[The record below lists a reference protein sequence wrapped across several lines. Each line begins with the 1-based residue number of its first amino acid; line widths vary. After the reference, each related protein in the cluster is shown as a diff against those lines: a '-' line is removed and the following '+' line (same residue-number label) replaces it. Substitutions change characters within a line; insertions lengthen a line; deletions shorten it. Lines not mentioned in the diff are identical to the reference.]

1 MPTDQRVDEI
11 VDLATILLSEY
22 RQGTALHDLP
32 QRDGDLEIRG
42 DTTLVI
48 EVDAAGNGL
57 AGLVAALD
65 AVQLAVDAAAV
76 AVFYDREIPDHA
88 SQQLNYDFLRNL
100 VREQNVSLEIVAL
113 AGGSFAVKFRA
124 QFRNP
129 VTRAAAIAVAVVST
143 AALNIIF
150 PPLVVPA
157 LVVGGVTSVVGVAG
171 AIQDRRAEKRR
182 QQREAL
188 ERQRQ
193 SEKEAA
199 LQRKIEADQRALEAH
214 ERTLQDLQREL
225 DELKQS
231 DTERREKI
239 EEMRAQLERLEER
252 YDAREAP
259 VVDLE
264 AARQA
269 QIRRIEVE
277 VEGPPRAA

>member
-1 MPTDQRVDEI
+1 VPTDQRVDEI

-88 SQQLNYDFLRNL
+88 SQQLSYDFLRNL

-113 AGGSFAVKFRA
+113 AGGSFGVKFRA

-129 VTRAAAIAVAVVST
+129 VTRATAIAVAVVST
-143 AALNIIF
+143 AAVNIIF
-150 PPLVVPA
+150 PPLVVPT
-157 LVVGGVTSVVGVAG
+157 LVVGGVTSVVAVAG
-171 AIQDRRAEKRR
+171 AIQDQRAEKRR
-182 QQREAL
+182 RQREAL

-193 SEKEAA
+193 SEKDAA
-199 LQRKIEADQRALEAH
+199 LRRAIEADERALEAH
-214 ERTLQDLQREL
+214 EGTLEDLQREL
-225 DELKQS
+225 DERKRS
-231 DTERREKI
+231 DRELREKI
-239 EEMRAQLERLEER
+239 EEMRAQFERLEER
-252 YDAREAP
+252 YAARGAP